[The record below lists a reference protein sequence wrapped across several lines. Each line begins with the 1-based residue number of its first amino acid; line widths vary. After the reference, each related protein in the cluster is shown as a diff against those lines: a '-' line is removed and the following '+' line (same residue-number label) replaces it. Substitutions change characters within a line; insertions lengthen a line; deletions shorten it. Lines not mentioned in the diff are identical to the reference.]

1 MRSKAVFLVLIFF
14 ASLFGGFVQGQTPED
29 ITVDGDYTDW
39 SSDSLMATDS
49 SGVDFRLTWN
59 ETMLFL
65 GWDGTDWKSTF
76 EGADLFV
83 YLNTSEGGSVLARD
97 WGFAHTLPFAADHG
111 FVLED
116 DTYFQHIA
124 YDGSSWSDQGT
135 SVDLYAGW
143 ADNKATELALPW
155 SALGQPT
162 SFDLLVYA
170 QWQDSGNVWTSF
182 PLQNPANN
190 NGAETFTHA
199 WHAENISNITSPQQ
213 LPIVES
219 VGVEK
224 VDDALNLAIV
234 FHQHQPYYK
243 NKLTGMYEMPWV
255 RVHAMTEYV
264 DSPGILAGTDTKVTY
279 NLVPSF
285 IEQLVDYH
293 VSETLD
299 VHTDIAKR
307 SWSEGG
313 YPNATDLE
321 LHTMQFQSFWNLSLI
336 HI

>member
-29 ITVDGDYTDW
+29 ITVDGDYSDW

-116 DTYFQHIA
+116 DTYYQHIA
-124 YDGSSWSDQGT
+124 YDGSSWTDQST
-135 SVDLYAGW
+135 TIDLYAGW
-143 ADNKATELALPW
+143 ADNKATEFALPW

-162 SFDLLVYA
+162 SFDILVYA
-170 QWQDSGNVWTSF
+170 QWQDEGNVWASF
-182 PLQNPANN
+182 PVQNPA
-190 NGAETFTHA
+190 
-199 WHAENISNITSPQQ
+199 SN
-213 LPIVES
+213 
-219 VGVEK
+219 
-224 VDDALNLAIV
+224 
-234 FHQHQPYYK
+234 
-243 NKLTGMYEMPWV
+243 
-255 RVHAMTEYV
+255 
-264 DSPGILAGTDTKVTY
+264 
-279 NLVPSF
+279 
-285 IEQLVDYH
+285 
-293 VSETLD
+293 
-299 VHTDIAKR
+299 
-307 SWSEGG
+307 
-313 YPNATDLE
+313 
-321 LHTMQFQSFWNLSLI
+321 
-336 HI
+336 